1 MTTNDKPFAPK
12 TTAVVALAALM
23 ALPLA
28 SIAESL
34 GKNEVSGSLSYN
46 DIEDVSTTSAT
57 LSYGRYLTDMHQV
70 GVTAGYVDM
79 EYDGAS
85 VDGTTLGAFYHLN
98 IPLQGIVKPYLG
110 VNVATLGGDLG
121 DYYDFSYGAGAGV
134 KIYAFKN
141 AGINIGV
148 AYQKY
153 DGKNGWDDADGASV
167 NVGLMM
173 RF

>member
-12 TTAVVALAALM
+12 ATAVVALAALTVS
-23 ALPLA
+23 PLA
-28 SIAESL
+28 SIAESP

-46 DIEDVSTTSAT
+46 DIENVSTTSAT

-79 EYDGAS
+79 EYDGA
-85 VDGTTLGAFYHLN
+85 
-98 IPLQGIVKPYLG
+98 
-110 VNVATLGGDLG
+110 
-121 DYYDFSYGAGAGV
+121 
-134 KIYAFKN
+134 
-141 AGINIGV
+141 
-148 AYQKY
+148 
-153 DGKNGWDDADGASV
+153 DGAAV

>member
-12 TTAVVALAALM
+12 ATAVVALAALT
-23 ALPLA
+23 ASPLA
-28 SIAESL
+28 SIAESP

-46 DIEDVSTTSAT
+46 DIENVSTTSAT

-79 EYDGAS
+79 EYDGA
-85 VDGTTLGAFYHLN
+85 
-98 IPLQGIVKPYLG
+98 
-110 VNVATLGGDLG
+110 
-121 DYYDFSYGAGAGV
+121 GAGA
-134 KIYAFKN
+134 KIYAFEN

-153 DGKNGWDDADGASV
+153 DGKSGWDDADGAAV
-167 NVGLMM
+167 NVDLMM

>member
-46 DIEDVSTTSAT
+46 DIEDVNTTSAS
-57 LSYGRYLTDMHQV
+57 LSYGRYLTELHQV
-70 GVTAGYVDM
+70 GVTAEYVDM
-79 EYDGAS
+79 EFDGAS

-98 IPLQGIVKPYLG
+98 FPLQG
-110 VNVATLGGDLG
+110 T
-121 DYYDFSYGAGAGV
+121 
-134 KIYAFKN
+134 
-141 AGINIGV
+141 
-148 AYQKY
+148 
-153 DGKNGWDDADGASV
+153 
-167 NVGLMM
+167 
-173 RF
+173 